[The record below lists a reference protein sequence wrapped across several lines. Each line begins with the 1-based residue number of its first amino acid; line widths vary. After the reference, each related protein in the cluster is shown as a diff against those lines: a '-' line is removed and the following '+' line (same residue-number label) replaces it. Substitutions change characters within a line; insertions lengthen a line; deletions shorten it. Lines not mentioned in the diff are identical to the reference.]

1 MTEISYVA
9 DLMLSDLIG
18 GGELNDH
25 ELCRLLDKDFS
36 VKRTYCHKLT
46 EQDLDFNT
54 FYIISNFIRLPR
66 NVLNKITDNCRYV
79 IYEHDHKYV
88 RNRDPSKFENYVA
101 PDNQI
106 VNLKFYQNAQSIF
119 CQSSFHAGILKR
131 NLKIENVYNV
141 SGNLWSD
148 DSLALMRK
156 LSRKDKENSYS
167 ILNSTTKHK
176 NTKNTIFY
184 CEKKGFNYN
193 LISSNNYEKFL
204 DLLSNNQKFI
214 FLPQTPETLSR
225 VVVEARM
232 MGVKVITN
240 KRVGACYEDWFK
252 LKGEELIDHMTQKK
266 QEVLQKILEL
276 ING

>member
-232 MGVKVITN
+232 MGMKTFTN
-240 KRVGACYEDWFK
+240 KNIGAS
-252 LKGEELIDHMTQKK
+252 
-266 QEVLQKILEL
+266 
-276 ING
+276 